1 MEIEKK
7 LSKRHEKNSA
17 TPFRRSRIRRKE
29 PVSSIEVHLFK
40 SLENF
45 RELADGSC
53 EPREST
59 ETQEKTNIHTRC
71 DFIWRGLNE
80 SFHQKVLVFLLF
92 QCRTW

>member
-1 MEIEKK
+1 MNVEIEKK

-59 ETQEKTNIHTRC
+59 ETQEKNKHTHQMR
-71 DFIWRGLNE
+71 FYLEGL
-80 SFHQKVLVFLLF
+80 K
-92 QCRTW
+92 